1 MKTHRLFTYGTLQSS
16 RTMSRFCE
24 REMTGTLARLAD
36 YERRLI
42 PGMGFPFVVRMP
54 GMLVEGV
61 LYEGLTDQDI
71 FALDRYESEGRLYD
85 RLLENVLVVKTGE
98 RKLCYVYVPHGAM
111 HDQVLKTGGP
121 GRSVLVGRHA
131 RARSFLGRPRNDPD
145 WRRLA
150 QPRRHRPARTQLD
163 RQHGR
168 HARAAR
174 AGRRLLPTPGAGRP
188 AHDPQAVGAGRGCAG
203 KYSLACASQH

>member
-16 RTMSRFCE
+16 WTMSRFCE
-24 REMTGTLARLAD
+24 REMAGTLARLAD

-61 LYEGLTDQDI
+61 LYEGLTDEDI

-111 HDQVLKTGGP
+111 HDQVLKTGAPKEIWSEG
-121 GRSVLVGRHA
+121 LVGVRWSDGTLERA
-131 RARSFLGRPRNDPD
+131 ASWEDLEMILTGDGSLSRADIVQRARNWTGSTADMPELRGPAEGFF
-145 WRRLA
+145 RRLE
-150 QPRRHRPARTQLD
+150 Q
-163 RQHGR
+163 
-168 HARAAR
+168 
-174 AGRRLLPTPGAGRP
+174 AGLLTIDKP
-188 AHDPQAVGAGRGCAG
+188 
-203 KYSLACASQH
+203 